1 MPRGD
6 ILFAHAT
13 VTQQLERAELIERMQ
28 ADPLVIL
35 GEGIVLGDAAIPDD
49 AGDRLRLR
57 HTLLLHQQF
66 ERAVAASTGGHLEHA
81 GLLAVGIDDRTNA
94 QAL

>member
-1 MPRGD
+1 MAGGNL
-6 ILFAHAT
+6 LFTHAARAQT
-13 VTQQLERAELIERMQ
+13 LKRAELIERMQ

-35 GEGIVLGDAAIPDD
+35 GEGIVLGNAAIPDD

-57 HTLLLHQQF
+57 HTLLLDQQF
-66 ERAVAASTGGHLEHA
+66 QRAVAASASGHLEQA
-81 GLLAVGIDDRTNA
+81 GLLAIGIDDSTNA